1 MYIIYL
7 LIHIYIIYV
16 YIYTVHGSYG
26 FDWNRRIHRY
36 CFPNRESPREFLYVK
51 KGGRLH
57 IIEIIHVVT
66 LLGTNNIPTQ
76 GMFEDDFPVAKV
88 GYVIVP
94 WRVTIKL

>member
-1 MYIIYL
+1 MDPVG
-7 LIHIYIIYV
+7 LIEGWRMHK
-16 YIYTVHGSYG
+16 
-26 FDWNRRIHRY
+26 IHKKSEKTTS
-36 CFPNRESPREFLYVK
+36 CFPNRWITDRKFLYVK
-51 KGGRLH
+51 KGGRLQF
-57 IIEIIHVVT
+57 IEIIHIVT